1 MDRDLLFKTIP
12 ELAKLIK
19 GKKVSPV
26 EVTQNYLK
34 AIEKDSPKL
43 NAFVTVTAELALKE
57 AKLAE
62 TELTNGNY
70 RGPLHGIPY
79 AAKDLFSVKG
89 YLTTWGSRVYKEQQF
104 DYDAEVIKRLR
115 NAGAIL
121 IGKTAMSE
129 LAGGPPFATAT
140 GACRTPWDISR
151 WSGGSS
157 CGSGAAVAAGL
168 CAFSLGTETW
178 GSIMTPSSYCGITG
192 LRPTFGR
199 IPRTGA
205 MPLSWTMD
213 KIGVMARTAED
224 CAVAFKVLSGAND
237 KDLFSID
244 APFKFSKRNIMEKI
258 SGLRIGFIREDYE
271 KFGEV
276 EVGKAFNEA
285 LQVFKTFGIEAEEL
299 VLPDYPYEPVATTI
313 IAAEEASI
321 FEPIVRDGR
330 VKDLIDPERRG
341 EVLGGQTITAVD
353 YLKCIRIIT
362 QMRAGFD
369 KIFERYDVILG
380 SSTLTTAPPI
390 DAKMS
395 DVFKG
400 GNVIEAAENLT
411 GIPAIS
417 IPCGFDKRKLPIGL
431 KIIGRHFGEK
441 TILELAAAF
450 QMATDWHK
458 RKPPLFR

>member
-12 ELAKLIK
+12 EVAKLIK
-19 GKKVSPV
+19 SKKVSPV

-43 NAFVTVTAELALKE
+43 KAFVTVTTELALKE

-62 TELTNGNY
+62 TEIINGNY

-79 AAKDLFSVKG
+79 VAKDLFSVKG
-89 YLTTWGSRVYKEQQF
+89 YPTTWGSRIYRGQQF
-104 DYDAEVIKRLR
+104 DHDAEVVKRLR

-140 GACRTPWDISR
+140 GACRTPWDLSR

-157 CGSGAAVAAGL
+157 SGSGASVAAGL
-168 CAFSLGTETW
+168 CAFALGTETW
-178 GSIMTPSSYCGITG
+178 GSIMCPSSFCGVSG

-199 IPRTGA
+199 VPRSGA

-213 KIGVMARTAED
+213 KIGAIARTAED
-224 CAVAFKVLSGAND
+224 CSIIFKTIQGHSTD
-237 KDLFSID
+237 DPFSID
-244 APFKFSKRNIMEKI
+244 APFSFNKKKLIERVSQLKVCFVK
-258 SGLRIGFIREDYE
+258 EDYE

-276 EVGKAFNEA
+276 EVGTAFNEA
-285 LQVFKTFGIEAEEL
+285 FQVFKTFGIEAEEIQ
-299 VLPDYPYEPVATTI
+299 LPDYPYEPVATAI
-313 IAAEEASI
+313 ITAEEASI

-353 YLKCIRIIT
+353 YLKCLRLIT
-362 QMRAGFD
+362 KMRLGFD
-369 KIFERYDVILG
+369 KIFERCDVILG

-395 DVFKG
+395 EVFKG
-400 GNVIEAAENLT
+400 GNIIEAAENLT

-417 IPCGFDKRKLPIGL
+417 IPCGFDRKKLPIGL
-431 KIIGRHFGEK
+431 KIIGKHFDEK
-441 TILELAAAF
+441 TILELAAAY

-458 RKPPLFR
+458 MKPQLK

>member
-1 MDRDLLFKTIP
+1 MDRELLFKTIP

-19 GKKVSPV
+19 SKKVSPV
-26 EVTQNYLK
+26 EVTKNYLK
-34 AIEKDSPKL
+34 AIENDSPKL
-43 NAFVTVTAELALKE
+43 NAFVTVTNELALKE

-62 TELTNGNY
+62 TEIINGNY
-70 RGPLHGIPY
+70 RGQLHGIPY

-89 YLTTWGSRVYKEQQF
+89 YPTTWGSRVYKEQQF

-140 GACRTPWDISR
+140 GACRTPWNLSR

-157 CGSGAAVAAGL
+157 SGSGASVAAGL
-168 CAFSLGTETW
+168 CMFALGTETW

-199 IPRTGA
+199 VPRTGA

-213 KIGVMARTAED
+213 KIGPMARTAED
-224 CAVAFKVLSGAND
+224 CSIVFKAIQGNSPD
-237 KDLFSID
+237 DPFSID
-244 APFKFSKRNIMEKI
+244 APYSFIKKNLMERVSQLKVC
-258 SGLRIGFIREDYE
+258 FAKEDYE

-285 LQVFKTFGIEAEEL
+285 IQVFKTFGIEAEE
-299 VLPDYPYEPVATTI
+299 VQIPDYPYEPTATAI
-313 IAAEEASI
+313 ITAEEASI

-341 EVLGGQTITAVD
+341 EVLGGQTTTAVD
-353 YLKCIRIIT
+353 YLKCLRLVT

-369 KIFERYDVILG
+369 KIFERYDVIIG
-380 SSTLTTAPPI
+380 SSTLTTAPLI

-395 DVFKG
+395 EVFKG

-417 IPCGFDKRKLPIGL
+417 VPCGFDNKKLPIGL
-431 KIIGRHFGEK
+431 KIIGKHFDEK
-441 TILELAAAF
+441 TILELATAF
-450 QMATDWHK
+450 QMATDWH
-458 RKPPLFR
+458 REKPVVK

>member
-1 MDRDLLFKTIP
+1 MDKDLLFKTIP

-19 GKKVSPV
+19 SKKVSPV
-26 EVTQNYLK
+26 DITQNYLK
-34 AIEKDSPKL
+34 AIEKVSPSL
-43 NAFVTVTAELALKE
+43 NAFVTITTELALKE

-62 TELTNGNY
+62 TEITNGNY
-70 RGPLHGIPY
+70 RGTLHGIPY

-89 YLTTWGSRVYKEQQF
+89 YLTTWGSMVYKEQQF
-104 DYDAEVIKRLR
+104 EYDAEVVKRLR

-121 IGKTAMSE
+121 VGKTAMSE

-140 GACRTPWDISR
+140 GACRTPWDLSR

-157 CGSGAAVAAGL
+157 SGSGASVAAGL
-168 CAFSLGTETW
+168 CTFALGTETW
-178 GSIMTPSSYCGITG
+178 GSIMCPSSFCGITG

-213 KIGVMARTAED
+213 KIGPMARSAED
-224 CAVAFKVLSGAND
+224 CAVIFKLIQGSSHDDA
-237 KDLFSID
+237 FSID
-244 APFKFSKRNIMEKI
+244 APFSFNKKKLMERVSKLKVC
-258 SGLRIGFIREDYE
+258 FVKEDYE

-276 EVGKAFNEA
+276 EVGKAFSET
-285 LQVFKTFGIEAEEL
+285 LQVFKTFGIEVEEFQI
-299 VLPDYPYEPVATTI
+299 PDFPYEPVATTI
-313 IAAEEASI
+313 ITAEEASI
-321 FEPIVRDGR
+321 FEPIVRNGR

-341 EVLGGQTITAVD
+341 EVLSGQTITAVD
-353 YLKCIRIIT
+353 YLKCLRLVT

-369 KIFERYDVILG
+369 KIFEKYDVILG

-390 DAKMS
+390 VAKMS

-400 GNVIEAAENLT
+400 GNIIEAAENLT

-417 IPCGFDKRKLPIGL
+417 VPCGFDKKKLPIGL
-431 KIIGRHFGEK
+431 KIIGKHFDEK
-441 TILELAAAF
+441 TILELATAY

-458 RKPPLFR
+458 KKPNLK